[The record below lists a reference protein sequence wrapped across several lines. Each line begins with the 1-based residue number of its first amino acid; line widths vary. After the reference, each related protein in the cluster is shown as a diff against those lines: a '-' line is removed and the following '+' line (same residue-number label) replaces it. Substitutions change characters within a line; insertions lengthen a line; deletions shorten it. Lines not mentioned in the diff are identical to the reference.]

1 MTVTIDNIET
11 NYFDLG
17 EKSDFA
23 VVMLHGWASNI
34 ELFRP
39 SANLVATKYRV
50 LAMDLPGHGET
61 PEPPTDW
68 HVDDYADFVTHFL
81 AHFGVKRV
89 ILLGHSYGGR
99 VIIKLANRQD
109 LPFTIEKLILVDA
122 AGIRPEKTKEQQ
134 KKEKVMGMGK
144 KLLSH
149 TPGLLNKLQGMVGSA
164 DYQAASPLMRQ
175 ILVNSVN
182 EDLTPLLPGIK
193 QSTLLIWG
201 TLDTATPIADA
212 EKMEALI
219 PEAGLARMEGCSHFA
234 FIENPTLYNA
244 ILASFLQLS

>member
-1 MTVTIDNIET
+1 M
-11 NYFDLG
+11 
-17 EKSDFA
+17 
-23 VVMLHGWASNI
+23 
-34 ELFRP
+34 
-39 SANLVATKYRV
+39 
-50 LAMDLPGHGET
+50 
-61 PEPPTDW
+61 
-68 HVDDYADFVTHFL
+68 
-81 AHFGVKRV
+81 
-89 ILLGHSYGGR
+89 
-99 VIIKLANRQD
+99 
-109 LPFTIEKLILVDA
+109 
-122 AGIRPEKTKEQQ
+122 
-134 KKEKVMGMGK
+134 KEKNMGK